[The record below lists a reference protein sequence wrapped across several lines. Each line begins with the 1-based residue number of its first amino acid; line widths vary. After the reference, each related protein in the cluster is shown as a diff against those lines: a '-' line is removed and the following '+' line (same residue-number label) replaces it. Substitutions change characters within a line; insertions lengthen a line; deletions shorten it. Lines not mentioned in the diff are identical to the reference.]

1 MQFKWTTT
9 SQDVS
14 AAIFFQMQL
23 SFRLSGVPVP
33 KKCFVQGPKFQSLVA
48 RLL

>member
-1 MQFKWTTT
+1 MLLKWAIT

-14 AAIFFQMQL
+14 VMQL
-23 SFRLSGVPVP
+23 FFRLGGVPVP
-33 KKCFVQGPKFQSLVA
+33 KKCSVQGPKFQSLVA

>member
-1 MQFKWTTT
+1 MLLKWAIT

-14 AAIFFQMQL
+14 VMQL
-23 SFRLSGVPVP
+23 FFRLGGVPVP
-33 KKCFVQGPKFQSLVA
+33 KRWTVQGPKFQSLVA